1 MNRTLR
7 DIHGL
12 RSIHGDF
19 SDRGISDAKMDIILS
34 AAVRA
39 ASSSAR
45 QPYSII
51 LIDDRNTMR
60 ELTGYAGAR
69 LAVFCVDLH
78 RLSVIA
84 GKLGYTV
91 NEEPPEEMVTLR
103 FDVALA
109 VQTAVIAARSLRI
122 DSLITNGINRTGID
136 RARERLR
143 LPDGCTPLMSV
154 VFGYSANR
162 RAKPKGRVF
171 DDTIIHRGQYA
182 TFTGD
187 RADRVISQFDD
198 PSNRLGLHDGWKA
211 DGFAHYHDWF
221 FTKWIGLSKKA

>member
-12 RSIHGDF
+12 RSTHGDF
-19 SDRGISDAKMDIILS
+19 SDRTISDANMNRILS

-45 QPYSII
+45 QAYSVI
-51 LIDDRNTMR
+51 LIDDRDTMR

-84 GKLGYTV
+84 GKLGYAV
-91 NEEPPEEMVTLR
+91 NDEPPEELITLR
-103 FDVALA
+103 FDAALA
-109 VQTAVIAARSLRI
+109 VQTAVIAARSLKI
-122 DSLITNGINRTGID
+122 DSLITNGINRTGVD
-136 RARERLR
+136 RAREKLF
-143 LPDGCTPLMSV
+143 LPEGCPPLMSV

-162 RAKPKGRVF
+162 GSKPKGRVF
-171 DDTIIHRGQYA
+171 DDTIIHRGHYVP
-182 TFTGD
+182 FTEE
-187 RADRVISQFDD
+187 RAARVISQFDD
-198 PSNRLGLHDGWKA
+198 PSNRLGIHDGWKA

-221 FTKWIGLSKKA
+221 FTKWIGLQKKV